1 MALVKTYVDDTTA
14 VLTWRTV
21 DHPHEFS
28 SYDRYEISCFKCEE
42 GGDSLQHHCTEQCGE
57 NVRYWPGKEG
67 LKDNH
72 VTVSELQP
80 STLYKFVLFV
90 WNSQTALASVLV
102 ETSIAPKAKGKL
114 IENFIRNIPK
124 KEIRKKKERKKFVQI
139 YANTAQGMLGNKP
152 IRMRQSQTA
161 EKYTKR

>member
-14 VLTWRTV
+14 VLTWRTL

-28 SYDRYEISCFKCEE
+28 SYDRYEISCFKCED
-42 GGDSLQHHCTEQCGE
+42 GGDSLQHRCKEQCEE

-114 IENFIRNIPK
+114 LGNFIRNIPK
-124 KEIRKKKERKKFVQI
+124 KEIKKLKQTKKQVNKEIR
-139 YANTAQGMLGNKP
+139 ANLCQ
-152 IRMRQSQTA
+152 QSLRHA
-161 EKYTKR
+161 RE